1 MHIPAFDMI
10 WSQWSQFSLPNSSY
24 RWPSVLSA
32 RCLHQ
37 ARSGLSLPRAQ
48 VITIIIHNHQHQ
60 HNHHQE
66 ISFPSIHFQFWQL
79 WGSWKEEQNMW
90 CHFVLSFLTT
100 FCFTWGH
107 FFVTDMHSTIII
119 AVLIAFKNLSSGLR
133 KIWPP
138 FCFFNSLATPLSH
151 LPGPWVGQ
159 WRWWWW
165 KSHCLSITHLS
176 LIRLLSGDGRW
187 GRSRHQCAA
196 CCWGETFRRSWGYFW
211 SWRAFWE
218 AGGGRGWRWRRGEEN
233 EERGGEN
240 GSNDT
245 LAHFRQPELFG
256 KPLKWSYSHIIV
268 RSEYHDHWP

>member
-1 MHIPAFDMI
+1 
-10 WSQWSQFSLPNSSY
+10 
-24 RWPSVLSA
+24 
-32 RCLHQ
+32 
-37 ARSGLSLPRAQ
+37 
-48 VITIIIHNHQHQ
+48 
-60 HNHHQE
+60 
-66 ISFPSIHFQFWQL
+66 
-79 WGSWKEEQNMW
+79 
-90 CHFVLSFLTT
+90 
-100 FCFTWGH
+100 
-107 FFVTDMHSTIII
+107 MHSTIII
-119 AVLIAFKNLSSGLR
+119 AVLITFKNLSSGLR

-187 GRSRHQCAA
+187 GMSRHQCAA
-196 CCWGETFRRSWGYFW
+196 CCWGETFRRSWRYFW

-233 EERGGEN
+233 EERGGES

-268 RSEYHDHWP
+268 RISRPLTIKVLYSRGTRGSVNSLAWDGQNEHQVMQMNKVDLFMVTLMIMMTKNCFDIA